1 MSDKPTAND
10 ESINCLC
17 CQKKMSNMQELR
29 NGVQPSGG
37 LAFHTSGH
45 FGSTLFDPMDGSSIH
60 IAICDPCVEKAIGR
74 GDVVHFIGRADRDGM
89 IAAKDS
95 LG

>member
-10 ESINCLC
+10 QSIHCLC
-17 CQKKMSNMQELR
+17 CREKLANMQELR

-37 LAFHTSGH
+37 LAFHTTGH
-45 FGSTLFDPMDGSSIH
+45 YGSMLFDPIDGSSIH
-60 IAICDPCVEKAIGR
+60 IAICDPCVETAIGR
-74 GDVVHFIGRADRDGM
+74 GDVVHFRRYASREGV
-89 IAAKDS
+89 IATKED

>member
-74 GDVVHFIGRADRDGM
+74 GDIVHFRRYTNRDGV
-89 IAAKDS
+89 IATKED